1 MRLIAFLF
9 LAAFALAGAAR
20 YSRADAPGQGGRNQL
35 LRPLAIAGVGAALSQ
50 SSSLAALQPAPQP
63 PPQVLRHKRRFAKSA
78 LRAIAKPSPPDTL
91 KPKVKPAVR
100 MAKVVKQARR

>member
-20 YSRADAPGQGGRNQL
+20 YSRAAAPGEGGGVQL
-35 LRPLAIAGVGAALSQ
+35 SRPLAAVGVGAALSQ
-50 SSSLAALQPAPQP
+50 PASLAALQPMPQP
-63 PPQVLRHKRRFAKSA
+63 SPQVLRHKRRLAKSA
-78 LRAIAKPSPPDTL
+78 LRAIAKASPQDTL
-91 KPKVKPAVR
+91 KPKARPAVQ